1 MLLHFTGSSN
11 RQQKKKKTI
20 SFKDKGDIIFIVQ
33 NIIYYR
39 YIDLKQHELT
49 KSDTLIKSKSNQ
61 IFISHYCYSLL
72 CNYI

>member
-11 RQQKKKKTI
+11 RQQKKKTI

-49 KSDTLIKSKSNQ
+49 KSDTLIKLKSNQ